1 MLSEVFFNQSWC
13 LSVKKNCLRD
23 PVLCDEKAY
32 FSYITL
38 YFKEWWR
45 LCSFL
50 LFNGRFVRAWVRAQ
64 KLVSHTWKCESGR
77 PLLATHIFG
86 SWRRQPWWAVTV
98 ALCASWG
105 SSNMQFIQG
114 TTCIYRTT
122 TCLMTVW
129 KLWPVLK
136 QLAEQECHLK
146 EDDATTKSFERF
158 LYFYGSL
165 FPQGSALFLLLFCFV
180 FVLNTKDLHG
190 FTLLPWVNVTFSLNA
205 GVIASSSLA
214 EQL

>member
-1 MLSEVFFNQSWC
+1 MVLYFTAVSLEISLFSYRQLQVFKHRWQTKLLRPNFMISSSFQFVIGVKLQSSVTERKLFFLNHINQTQSFVLSEVFFNQSWC

-77 PLLATHIFG
+77 PLLATNIFG

-98 ALCASWG
+98 PIALC
-105 SSNMQFIQG
+105 
-114 TTCIYRTT
+114 
-122 TCLMTVW
+122 
-129 KLWPVLK
+129 
-136 QLAEQECHLK
+136 QLRQ
-146 EDDATTKSFERF
+146 
-158 LYFYGSL
+158 
-165 FPQGSALFLLLFCFV
+165 Q
-180 FVLNTKDLHG
+180 
-190 FTLLPWVNVTFSLNA
+190 
-205 GVIASSSLA
+205 
-214 EQL
+214 